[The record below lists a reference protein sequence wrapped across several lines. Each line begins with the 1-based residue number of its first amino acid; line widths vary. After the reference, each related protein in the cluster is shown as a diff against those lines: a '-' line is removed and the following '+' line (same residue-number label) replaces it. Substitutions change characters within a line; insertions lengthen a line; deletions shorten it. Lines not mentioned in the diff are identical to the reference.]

1 MAPPAAEP
9 RVLTLR
15 RVVVT
20 VLFAAAVIGGALVG
34 VFLAFESD
42 LPQVTSLE
50 DFKPNIITQVFASDG
65 SVIGE
70 FAIEKRVVVAFQDI
84 PPVLRNA
91 IVAVED
97 EDFWKHIGINPWRV
111 PAAALANLRSGRRG
125 QGFSTLTM
133 QLTRLLFLTPEKTY
147 ERKVKEIILA
157 FQIEKNF
164 TKEEILTL
172 YCNQIYFGHGNYGV
186 EAASRFLF
194 AKPVKDLTLEEAALI
209 AGIAQSPGRLSPL
222 ENADGARQRRNHV
235 LDRMAEEKYVSRE
248 EAEAAKA
255 RPIALRL
262 RREPPSIAPHFV
274 EEVRKH
280 LEREYGSQRI
290 YQGGLRVYTTLD
302 AGMQK
307 AAVKAVRDGLRTMD
321 RRARGFVRPTATVM
335 GADGLMPEPLHLD
348 EWDWPFREGDV
359 VRGVVIASDRM
370 TAVVQVGDYRGRL
383 GPADVAWT
391 RRTSVADALPRG
403 AIAPF
408 RIVALSDA
416 GGRREAR
423 LQLEQEPKVE
433 GALLALD
440 TRTGAVRAMVGGY
453 DFEKSKFNRATQALR
468 QVGSA
473 FKPIVYAAA
482 LETLG
487 YTPATILADS
497 PLSFPNP
504 WDGSVWSPKN
514 YDGTFWGPIPLRR
527 AVEQSRNVPA
537 VRTLQAVGVQKG
549 IEYARRLGLSS
560 ELPPYLPIA
569 LGAGEAT
576 LLEMTAAFATF
587 ANQGLRMKPHLVE
600 RITDREGNVIE
611 ETLPR
616 ASDALRAD
624 TAFILTSLL
633 RGVAEHGTAARARR
647 LRRPIAGKTGTTN
660 DYTDA
665 WFIGYEPSLAA
676 GVWVGFDE
684 KKQSLGPRAEGGTV
698 ALPIW
703 MEFWAAVTASRP
715 IEEFTIPGNVVFVP
729 VDAMGHPGAPGEPG
743 VHMEAFVAGT
753 EPRLPDLPT
762 DSATAPAAPVT
773 PAPAAH
779 APSTP
784 TAPGQAPAPGFS
796 PPAGSIAPAGS
807 PGTGPGPGQR

>member
-1 MAPPAAEP
+1 MASPAAEP
-9 RVLTLR
+9 RILTLR

-20 VLFAAAVIGGALVG
+20 ALFAAAIVGGALVG

-50 DFKPNIITQVFASDG
+50 DFRPNIITQVFARDG

-70 FAIEKRVVVAFQDI
+70 FAIEKRVVVAFRDI

-97 EDFWKHIGINPWRV
+97 AEFWKHIGIDPWGIPR
-111 PAAALANLRSGRRG
+111 AALANLRSGRRG

-164 TKEEILTL
+164 TKEEIFTL

-194 AKPVKDLTLEEAALI
+194 AKPVKDLTLEEAALV
-209 AGIAQSPGRLSPL
+209 AGIAQNPTRQSPIEFAERAL
-222 ENADGARQRRNHV
+222 QRRNHV
-235 LDRMAEEKYVSRE
+235 LDRMAEEKYVTRE
-248 EAEAAKA
+248 EADAAKR

-262 RREPPSIAPHFV
+262 RRDPPSIAPHFV

-302 AGMQK
+302 PAAQR
-307 AAVKAVRDGLRTMD
+307 AAVGALRDGLRAVD
-321 RRARGFVRPTATVM
+321 RRARGFVPPTASVL
-335 GADGLMPEPLHLD
+335 GADGLLPDPLHLD
-348 EWDWPFREGDV
+348 EWDWPFGPGDV
-359 VRGVVIASDRM
+359 VRGVVVASDRAS
-370 TAVVQVGDYRGRL
+370 AVVQLGEYRSRL
-383 GPADVAWT
+383 TAQDLAFA
-391 RRTSVADALPRG
+391 RRSSVAEVLPRG

-408 RIVALSDA
+408 RVVSLPEPGA
-416 GGRREAR
+416 RREAR
-423 LQLEQEPKVE
+423 LKLEQEPKLE

-440 TRTGAVRAMVGGY
+440 VRSGAVRAMVGGY
-453 DFEKSKFNRATQALR
+453 DFERSKFNRATQAMR

-487 YTPATILADS
+487 YTPATILVDS
-497 PLSFPNP
+497 PLSFTNP
-504 WDGSVWSPKN
+504 WDGSVWAPQN
-514 YDGTFWGPIPLRR
+514 YDGTFMGPIPLRR
-527 AVEQSRNVPA
+527 AVEQSRNIPA
-537 VRTLQAVGVQKG
+537 VRTLQAVGLEKA
-549 IEYARRLGLSS
+549 IEYARRLGLAG

-576 LLEMTAAFATF
+576 LVEMTAAFATF
-587 ANQGLRMKPHLVE
+587 ANQGLRMKPYLID
-600 RITDREGNVIE
+600 RITDRDGNVIE
-611 ETLPR
+611 HNLPR
-616 ASDALRAD
+616 ATDALRAD
-624 TAFILTSLL
+624 TAFVLTSLL

-647 LRRPIAGKTGTTN
+647 LGRPIAGKTGTTN
-660 DYTDA
+660 DFTDA
-665 WFIGYEPSLAA
+665 WFIGYEPALAA

-684 KKQSLGPRAEGGTV
+684 KKDSLGRGADGGTV

-703 MEFWAAVTASRP
+703 MEFWEQATADRP
-715 IEEFTIPGNVVFVP
+715 IEEFPIPGNVVFVP
-729 VDAMGHPGAPGEPG
+729 VDGMGQPGAPGAPG
-743 VHMEAFVAGT
+743 VHMEAFVAGS
-753 EPRLPDLPT
+753 EPRLREDVPR
-762 DSATAPAAPVT
+762 AAPASAD
-773 PAPAAH
+773 
-779 APSTP
+779 
-784 TAPGQAPAPGFS
+784 GQAPGLKPAGDGSPDSAPG
-796 PPAGSIAPAGS
+796 
-807 PGTGPGPGQR
+807 RDHR